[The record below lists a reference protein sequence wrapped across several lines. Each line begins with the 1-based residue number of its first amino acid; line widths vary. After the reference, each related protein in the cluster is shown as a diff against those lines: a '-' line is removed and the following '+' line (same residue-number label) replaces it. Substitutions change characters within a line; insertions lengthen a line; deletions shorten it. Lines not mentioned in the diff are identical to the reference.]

1 MAKVF
6 LSYDHE
12 DQRRA
17 ALIASALEKAGHSV
31 WWDREISGGAE
42 YNSAIETAVEDAD
55 VVVVLWS
62 ERSVRSA
69 WVRDEAAEG
78 REAGKLVPVALDATK
93 PPMGFRQFQTIDLS
107 GSRGLPGK
115 PLEQLLKTIEKM
127 AGGKVGASA
136 GQPEAKPRTR
146 RFAMGRRAITALAT
160 LILVVAAGFGA
171 WVYLNRADLPVV
183 AVVPADSSAS
193 SQALSRDMFVKL
205 GTLPQVGSGKWR
217 LVDAS
222 SSSGADLL
230 FQTASTG
237 SRAGHHANLQLIDG
251 GDDSVL
257 WSREFS
263 FPAGSEADLR
273 QQVSLTGARALDCA
287 LITRE
292 AGGLRPELYKKFLT
306 SCTDA
311 GEASNE
317 DPYKLA
323 AVLQSILAQEPRF
336 IPAWAGLIG
345 SRLEI
350 LSRSSMQD
358 SGFAEARETLLRDM
372 AQVRRIEPDLPEL
385 KTAELALLPGN
396 AYSER
401 LGLVAELKRDLPD
414 EAGVWGLESHHLQ
427 SVGRMREAVD
437 SARHAAELNPLSP
450 GATNN
455 FILAL
460 AYAGRVDDA
469 RSELAKAERL
479 WAGTAALRDVQF
491 AFHLRF
497 GDPRFAQKLS
507 TGYFGPDDP
516 YMQARLNPSPANVR
530 RLVEFYRQLQ
540 SRRGQ
545 EPIRFGGALQEM
557 GEFGQTD
564 EVFEWLAHA
573 PTERLVNYD
582 YLLFRPPLASV
593 RRDPRFLQVAKR
605 MGLLKYW
612 TESGHWP
619 DFCSD
624 PSLPY
629 DCRSEAKR
637 LLGQA

>member
-17 ALIASALEKAGHSV
+17 ASIASALEKVGHSV

-62 ERSVRSA
+62 ARSVRSA

-78 REAGKLVPVALDATK
+78 RDRGKLVPVALDATK

-127 AGGKVGASA
+127 AKGKAGASPL
-136 GQPEAKPRTR
+136 QPEAKLRSR
-146 RFAMGRRAITALAT
+146 HFAMGRRTIAALALLT
-160 LILVVAAGFGA
+160 LVIAAGLGA
-171 WVYLNRADLPVV
+171 WVYFTRTDLPVV
-183 AVVPADSSAS
+183 AVAAADSSAS

-205 GTLPQVGSGKWR
+205 GTLPQVGSGKWH

-222 SSSGADLL
+222 NSSDADLL
-230 FQTASTG
+230 FRTASATSPSG
-237 SRAGHHANLQLIDG
+237 NQANIQLVDG
-251 GDDSVL
+251 GNDTVL

-273 QQVSLTGARALDCA
+273 QQVSLTGARALECA
-287 LITRE
+287 LMTRQ
-292 AGGLRPELYKKFLT
+292 AGGLPPDLYKRFLT
-306 SCTDA
+306 GCTDA

-317 DPYKLA
+317 EPHKLA
-323 AVLQSILAQEPRF
+323 AGMQSILAQEPRF
-336 IPAWAGLIG
+336 IPAWIGLIG
-345 SRLEI
+345 ARLEI
-350 LSRSSMQD
+350 LNRSGLQGT
-358 SGFAEARETLLRDM
+358 GFNEAREILLRDM
-372 AQVRRIEPDLPEL
+372 AQVRRIEPKLPEL
-385 KTAELALLPGN
+385 KAAELALLPGN
-396 AYSER
+396 AYSKR

-414 EAGVWGLESHHLQ
+414 DAGVWGLESNHLL
-427 SVGRMREAVD
+427 SVGRMWEAVD
-437 SARHAAELNPLSP
+437 SARRATELNPLSLE
-450 GATNN
+450 ATNQ

-460 AYAGRVDDA
+460 AYAGRIDEA
-469 RSELAKAERL
+469 RNELAKAERL

-497 GDPRFAQKLS
+497 GDPKIAQKLS
-507 TGYFGPDDP
+507 SGQFKPDDP
-516 YMQARLNPSPANVR
+516 YFQARLNPTPANVR
-530 RLVEFYRQLQ
+530 QLVDFYRQLK
-540 SRRGQ
+540 SRR
-545 EPIRFGGALQEM
+545 EPFRFGGALQEM

-564 EVFEWLAHA
+564 EVFEWLAIST
-573 PTERLVNYD
+573 TERLVAFD
-582 YLLFRPPLASV
+582 YLLFRPALASV
-593 RRDPRFLQVAKR
+593 RSDARFMEIAKR

-612 TESGHWP
+612 TESGRWP
-619 DFCSD
+619 DFCSE
-624 PSLPY
+624 PALPY
-629 DCRSEAKR
+629 NCKSEAKR
-637 LLGQA
+637 LMGQA